1 MDKKSSYLQK
11 GLAFFRKNSMVVI
24 LIAIM
29 AIFQVLT
36 NGLLFKPLNITNLFL
51 QNSYILVLAIGML
64 ILIVLNQIDL
74 SVGSIAAVIGALAGT
89 LMAVYDIPVGW
100 TILISLFAGALI
112 GGLHGFWVA
121 GLGVPSFIV
130 TLGGQLLFRGLTMVI
145 VQGKTIAP
153 LPKSFQVFS
162 SKFVKEILP
171 PIAGLKVNPLIAGVI
186 AIIFLWISLISSRN
200 KKIKYDIEVETMPR
214 FYVKVT
220 MFSFVIAAFS
230 YILASHNGIPNILV
244 ILLALILFYNYVLS
258 RTKLGRHIYAIGG
271 NKKAAMLS
279 GIEAKKITF
288 FAFVNMGFLAAVS
301 GLIFASR
308 LNASTPQAGIGFEL
322 DAIAACYIGGAS
334 ASGGVGKVVGAIIG
348 GFVMAILNNGMSLM
362 GVGIDIQQ
370 TVKGAVLMIA
380 VALDVY
386 NRRKVA

>member
-1 MDKKSSYLQK
+1 MDNELSLLEKSLD
-11 GLAFFRKNSMVVI
+11 FFRRNSMVVI
-24 LIAIM
+24 LISIM

-36 NGLLFKPLNITNLFL
+36 KGLLFKPLNITNLFL

-74 SVGSIAAVIGALAGT
+74 SVGSVAAVIGALAGT
-89 LMAVYDIPVGW
+89 LMAVYKVPVGW
-100 TILISLFAGALI
+100 TIIISLIAGAFI

-162 SKFVKEILP
+162 SKFVPEFLP
-171 PIAGLKVNPLIAGVI
+171 AIAGLKVNALIVGVI
-186 AIIFLWISLISSRN
+186 AIAFLIISLISTRK
-200 KKIKYDIEVETMPR
+200 KKIKYNIDVETKML
-214 FYVKVT
+214 FTAKLIA
-220 MFSFVIAAFS
+220 FSLVIAIFS
-230 YILASHNGIPNILV
+230 YIFASHNGIPNILI

-258 RTKLGRHIYAIGG
+258 RTKLGRHIYAVGG
-271 NKKAAMLS
+271 NIKAATLS
-279 GIEAKKITF
+279 GIQAKKITF
-288 FAFVNMGFLAAVS
+288 FAFVNMGVLAAVS

-386 NRRKVA
+386 NRKKIG